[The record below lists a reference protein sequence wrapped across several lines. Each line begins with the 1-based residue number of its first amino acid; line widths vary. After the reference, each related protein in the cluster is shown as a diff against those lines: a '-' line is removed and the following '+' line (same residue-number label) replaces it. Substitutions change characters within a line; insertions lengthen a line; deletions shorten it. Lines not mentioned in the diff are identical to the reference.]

1 MFEKVLF
8 PTDFSEY
15 AQKTLE
21 CAGDIPGIKEV
32 VLLHIVDAVR
42 PSRMGWTHNAQ
53 IENAKILLGEKK
65 EYLESLGLK
74 VQVKVEVITRGDVSR
89 EILDTAGNEDVSLIV
104 MGARGKSLIRDIVLG
119 SVSANVLRGTK
130 VPLLIMR
137 YELSGGVAEKQF
149 RPFCPRIFSKVL
161 LPVDF
166 SRPADDAVSFVKNI
180 RGIEE
185 IVIMHVV
192 DRGETRE
199 EIGEEVRR
207 AKEILTSARDTLVKE
222 GLTVTCHVRI
232 GDPSREII
240 SVAES
245 DDVSVIA
252 MSTSGKGLV
261 SELLVGSTTFAVA
274 RTANRP
280 VLVVRGR

>member
-21 CAGDIPGIKEV
+21 CAGEIPGLKEV
-32 VLLHIVDAVR
+32 ILLHIVDAVR
-42 PSRMGWTHNAQ
+42 PSTMGWTHNAQ

-65 EYLESLGLK
+65 EYLESRGLK
-74 VQVKVEVITRGDVSR
+74 VRVKVKVITRGDVSR
-89 EILDTAGNEDVSLIV
+89 EILDTAENEDVSLIV
-104 MGARGKSLIRDIVLG
+104 MGARGKSLIRDIFLG

-130 VPLLIMR
+130 IPLLIMR
-137 YELSGGVAEKQF
+137 YELSEGVAEKQF
-149 RPFCPRIFSKVL
+149 RLFCPRIFSRVL
-161 LPVDF
+161 LPTDF
-166 SRPADDAVSFVKNI
+166 SRPAGDAVFFLKKI
-180 RGIEE
+180 GGIEE
-185 IVIMHVV
+185 IILMHVV
-192 DRGETRE
+192 DRGETQE

-207 AKEILTSARDTLVKE
+207 AKEILTNIRDDLVKA
-222 GLTVTCHVRI
+222 GFTANCHIRV

-245 DDVSVIA
+245 HDVSVVVMNA
-252 MSTSGKGLV
+252 SGKGLF

-274 RTANRP
+274 RTATRP
-280 VLVVRGR
+280 VLVVRS